1 MLCKRSSLQW
11 PYSALKL
18 AYKPTEANKT
28 FGVLRKMFNL
38 AEVWGYRPD
47 GTNPCRHV
55 PMYPPGKE
63 TRLIVDEE
71 MVRIFRHLEKLEAEG
86 LENYVIP
93 LAIRLQFEFAARRS
107 EICPLEWSWLDF
119 ENRRV
124 VWPDSKVG
132 GISKPMSEEA
142 YRLLSTAPRRER
154 CPYVLPSTAS
164 VKVTFSCP
172 ASLKADLDRYAALH
186 SQAYGEAVDAAT
198 LVPHMLQAFIDADRE
213 FRRSQRS

>member
-1 MLCKRSSLQW
+1 MKRPDIAGLME
-11 PYSALKL
+11 KL

-55 PMYPPGKE
+55 YVPAGQGNPAHRG
-63 TRLIVDEE
+63 RE
-71 MVRIFRHLEKLEAEG
+71 MVRIFRQLEKLEAEG

-124 VWPDSKVG
+124 VADSKVG
-132 GISKPMSEEA
+132 GISSP
-142 YRLLSTAPRRER
+142 
-154 CPYVLPSTAS
+154 
-164 VKVTFSCP
+164 
-172 ASLKADLDRYAALH
+172 
-186 SQAYGEAVDAAT
+186 
-198 LVPHMLQAFIDADRE
+198 
-213 FRRSQRS
+213 